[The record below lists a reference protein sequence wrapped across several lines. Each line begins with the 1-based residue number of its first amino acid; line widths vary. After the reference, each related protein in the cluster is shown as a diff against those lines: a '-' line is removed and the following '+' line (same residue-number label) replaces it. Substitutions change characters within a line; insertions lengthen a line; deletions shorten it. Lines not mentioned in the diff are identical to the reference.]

1 MGHLLLTK
9 ACLLIKHGPLHNP
22 LRGRQ
27 TFTRQTDFATKPEMF
42 FSIRDYFVSILYE
55 ADRLCNGRQ
64 RVNVALMFPFQSS
77 TRQTDFAT
85 RRGVDRRHHLPA
97 VSILYEADRLCNA
110 GWSRISPVSWSFQS
124 STRQADFAT
133 IIFEDRPPLTKDV
146 SILYEAG
153 RLCNE
158 RLLKEGHLLGLVS
171 ILYEAGSCQDV
182 CVSVCVRGAYRS

>member
-85 RRGVDRRHHLPA
+85 PAGPESPPSRGRFNPLRGRQTLQPGA
-97 VSILYEADRLCNA
+97 NTRSAQLIPRFNPLRGRQTLQRAPSQGRTSARSCFNPLRGRQTLQRGEAKQNRFHC
-110 GWSRISPVSWSFQS
+110 P
-124 STRQADFAT
+124 
-133 IIFEDRPPLTKDV
+133 V

-153 RLCNE
+153 RLCNCPCQ
-158 RLLKEGHLLGLVS
+158 
-171 ILYEAGSCQDV
+171 EAAPDRGS
-182 CVSVCVRGAYRS
+182 

>member
-97 VSILYEADRLCNA
+97 VSILYEADRLCNGQRGPDGRWRRGFNPLRGRQTLQPQNIGSSLVDCLVSILYEA
-110 GWSRISPVSWSFQS
+110 GRLCNVARRGAESWAVAWFQS

-133 IIFEDRPPLTKDV
+133 QRQD
-146 SILYEAG
+146 S
-153 RLCNE
+153 
-158 RLLKEGHLLGLVS
+158 GLD
-171 ILYEAGSCQDV
+171 G
-182 CVSVCVRGAYRS
+182 